1 MAGFSRFDRAGRHR
15 LLAGLAALCLLLGAP
30 AVAQTAKGEFPA
42 GELEFVV
49 PAKWNVEGGRQKVI
63 LVSPGED
70 AFVEFTLLQPGNEN
84 ALKAQLGQRLTAT
97 LTDTVLSDDGQS
109 TRINGMPAV
118 KVTGI
123 GSSDAT
129 AVRFVALALAPT
141 PKQPVMVLAYTAQDG
156 FPDLQPVFE
165 TLFASFNRR

>member
-1 MAGFSRFDRAGRHR
+1 MAGFSRLSGAGRHR
-15 LLAGLAALCLLLGAP
+15 LLAGLAALCLLLAAP

-70 AFVEFTLLQPGNEN
+70 AFVEFTLLQPGSEN
-84 ALKAQLGQRLTAT
+84 ALKAQLGRRLSST

-109 TRINGMPAV
+109 LKINGMPAV
-118 KVTGI
+118 KVSGI

-141 PKQPVMVLAYTAQDG
+141 AKQPVMVLAYTAQDG

-165 TLFASFNRR
+165 TLFASLNRR